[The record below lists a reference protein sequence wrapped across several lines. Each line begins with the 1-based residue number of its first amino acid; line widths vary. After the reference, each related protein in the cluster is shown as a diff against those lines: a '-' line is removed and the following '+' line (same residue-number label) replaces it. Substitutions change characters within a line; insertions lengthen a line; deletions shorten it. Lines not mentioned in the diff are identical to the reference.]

1 MGPSKELW
9 TRRTERVFE
18 VGRKASVERDR
29 KNHLEGEERTIRLTR
44 GKGEV
49 KICCERER
57 EEAEGDQ
64 KAAASIRR
72 ERERERKEEDRTRRE
87 RQDSQMRTRNQRP
100 GVDYGID

>member
-29 KNHLEGEERTIRLTR
+29 KSHLEGEERSMGLTR

-72 ERERERKEEDRTRRE
+72 EREGEEGGGSNSERTTRLTDANE
-87 RQDSQMRTRNQRP
+87 KPETWC
-100 GVDYGID
+100 